1 MADGYTN
8 GFDRW
13 MGETF
18 RPFAKVW
25 FEVLR
30 NLFVVALLSYVAN
43 KSTYST
49 LKLLSFFT
57 TGLFWLYAIS
67 YFTQMMP
74 VKSNATNVY
83 VRGVMNIVISAICM
97 FNFYSWSNIIFTS
110 LDEVMKS
117 QSH

>member
-1 MADGYTN
+1 MNGYSN
-8 GFDRW
+8 RFDRW
-13 MGETF
+13 MGETL
-18 RPFAKVW
+18 RPFAKTW

-30 NLFVVALLSYVAN
+30 NLFVVALLGYVAN

-67 YFTQMMP
+67 YITQILP
-74 VKSNATNVY
+74 VNSKATNPY
-83 VRGVMNIVISAICM
+83 VRWMMNLVIWAFFM
-97 FNFYSWSNIIFTS
+97 GTYYSWTNIIFTS
-110 LDEVMKS
+110 LDEISKS